1 MLFLTCLCKKE
12 DFEMEKAKTK
22 RLMENFRLI
31 TLLLAAFMVMGSAA
45 ELVWAKTA
53 KEINDNVNAC
63 LGRFYKQVPGGKEL
77 AAKAKGVLV
86 MPGVI
91 KAGLIVGGEYGE
103 GALRIDKKT
112 AGYYNLAS
120 GSIGLQ
126 IGGEAKDILILF
138 MTDEVLKQFQAS
150 KGWEAGV
157 DANVA
162 LVNMG
167 GGERVDFTKMK
178 DPIIGFVLDVK
189 GLMADISLKGAKFTK
204 ITPSK

>member
-1 MLFLTCLCKKE
+1 
-12 DFEMEKAKTK
+12 
-22 RLMENFRLI
+22 MENMNSKKLMQGFRPIAILI
-31 TLLLAAFMVMGSAA
+31 AALMVIGFAA
-45 ELVWAKTA
+45 EVVWAKTA

-63 LGRFYKQVPGGKEL
+63 LDRFYKQVPGGKEL

-112 AGYYNLAS
+112 AAYYNLAS

-126 IGGEAKDILILF
+126 IGGESKDIVVLF
-138 MTDEVLKQFQAS
+138 MTDEALKQFQTS

-162 LVNMG
+162 LVKMG
-167 GGERVDFTKMK
+167 AGESVDFTKMK

-204 ITPSK
+204 ITPE